1 MSESFNLLETYT
13 SGRFSQRQTKE
24 ENMGI
29 LQFYA
34 DLWTNNVVQYADMAT
49 LYSYFAVASLIVV
62 VVALIMA
69 IFKRADG
76 IAAAGLIGQHFLVAA
91 IPFIVSFALGFFA
104 GTPAL

>member
-1 MSESFNLLETYT
+1 
-13 SGRFSQRQTKE
+13 
-24 ENMGI
+24 MGI

-34 DLWTNNVVQYADMAT
+34 DLWTNNVVQYADFAT
-49 LYSYFAVASLIVV
+49 LYSYLAVASLIVV
-62 VVALIMA
+62 VVALLMA

-91 IPFIVSFALGFFA
+91 VPFIVSFALSFFA

>member
-1 MSESFNLLETYT
+1 MII
-13 SGRFSQRQTKE
+13 
-24 ENMGI
+24 MGI

-34 DLWTNNVVQYADMAT
+34 DLWTNNVVQYADFAT
-49 LYSYFAVASLIVV
+49 LYSYLAVASLIVV
-62 VVALIMA
+62 VVALLMA

-91 IPFIVSFALGFFA
+91 VPCIVSFALRFFA